1 MGLIKMYA
9 RPIKY
14 KVNGPGTEETAD
26 GFVATPVRYST
37 ISVEDL
43 ADHISAD
50 SRVERS
56 KVAVITDSLIKQIR
70 EMVLNGHKIII
81 PHLGA
86 FKPKIKSNLAI
97 NPESV
102 DAASFT
108 AKVQF
113 MPSVELKRD
122 LQASR
127 IEKTTLPTAP
137 ENPSIDAQKAAI
149 IADFTKFSKKTIL
162 SVEDYK
168 DFDLSAAVAK
178 IGWMDWGTRTLMVGL
193 HYTNQKSG
201 VSLHVARFIKAR
213 EFGAMGRY
221 YEYINASKGRI
232 FDAEDYAHFDGPND
246 LDKWSGDGEVM
257 QYIDSGVYKVTE
269 PFASETE
276 LPA

>member
-26 GFVATPVRYST
+26 GFVASPVRYST

-81 PHLGA
+81 PHLGS

-113 MPSVELKRD
+113 TPSVELKRD

-137 ENPSIDAQKAAI
+137 ENPSIEAQKTAILQKTLAEGRKVILAKYPAAESENFEVVI
-149 IADFTKFSKKTIL
+149 SERQNPDPTKTM
-162 SVEDYK
+162 V
-168 DFDLSAAVAK
+168 VAQCYVDGNVTASYFK
-178 IGWMDWGTRTLMVGL
+178 V
-193 HYTNQKSG
+193 
-201 VSLHVARFIKAR
+201 IKAR
-213 EFGAMGRY
+213 DENAMGRSY
-221 YEYINASKGRI
+221 ST
-232 FDAEDYAHFDGPND
+232 FDRTGKLTDAPMPTAGWND
-246 LDKWSGDGEVM
+246 NN
-257 QYIDSGVYKVTE
+257 QYWADDFYKVSE
-269 PFASETE
+269 PFEV
-276 LPA
+276 

>member
-26 GFVATPVRYST
+26 GFVASPVRYST

-81 PHLGA
+81 PHLGS

-113 MPSVELKRD
+113 TPSVELKRD

-137 ENPSIDAQKAAI
+137 ENPSIEAQKTAILADLKKQAAAI
-149 IADFTKFSKKTIL
+149 IKEKYPNL
-162 SVEDYK
+162 
-168 DFDLSAAVAK
+168 DLSAMNVRIGGYDLNVSTLVALASV
-178 IGWMDWGTRTLMVGL
+178 D
-193 HYTNQKSG
+193 SG
-201 VSLHVARFIKAR
+201 QDSVRVIKAIKAR
-213 EFGAMGRY
+213 DYSGMGRT
-221 YEYINASKGRI
+221 YEFVNSSQGRLFNADDIRSFEGWPSAGWREGGANI
-232 FDAEDYAHFDGPND
+232 YTFSEF
-246 LDKWSGDGEVM
+246 
-257 QYIDSGVYKVTE
+257 YKVTE
-269 PFASETE
+269 PFTAPD
-276 LPA
+276 L

>member
-1 MGLIKMYA
+1 MYA

-26 GFVATPVRYST
+26 GFVASPVRYST

-137 ENPSIDAQKAAI
+137 EDPSIEAQKTAILQKTLAEGRKVILAKYPAA
-149 IADFTKFSKKTIL
+149 
-162 SVEDYK
+162 
-168 DFDLSAAVAK
+168 
-178 IGWMDWGTRTLMVGL
+178 
-193 HYTNQKSG
+193 KSG
-201 VSLHVARFIKAR
+201 QFEVQFTETQSSIDPTKTMVVAQCYVDGDVIASYFKVIKAR
-213 EFGAMGRY
+213 DENAMGRY
-221 YEYINASKGRI
+221 YSTFDNTGKFTDAPTPTAGWNDKNQYWADDFFKVSKT
-232 FDAEDYAHFDGPND
+232 F
-246 LDKWSGDGEVM
+246 EV
-257 QYIDSGVYKVTE
+257 
-269 PFASETE
+269 
-276 LPA
+276 

>member
-26 GFVATPVRYST
+26 GFVASPVRYST

-81 PHLGA
+81 PHLGS

-113 MPSVELKRD
+113 TPSVELKRD

-137 ENPSIDAQKAAI
+137 ENPSIDAQKTAI
-149 IADFTKFSKKTIL
+149 LADFKKQATAIL
-162 SVEDYK
+162 KEKYPDW
-168 DFDLSAAVAK
+168 DLSAMEVK
-178 IGWMDWGTRTLMVGL
+178 IGGYDLTVNTLAAYAVVMNG
-193 HYTNQKSG
+193 NN
-201 VSLHVARFIKAR
+201 VARVIKAIKAR
-213 EFGAMGRY
+213 DYGGMGRY
-221 YEYINASKGRI
+221 YEFVNATEGRI
-232 FDAEDYAHFDGPND
+232 FNADDFSRFDGWPSTG
-246 LDKWSGDGEVM
+246 WTIEGETD
-257 QYIDSGVYKVTE
+257 IDATYSYGEFYKVTE
-269 PFASETE
+269 PFTA
-276 LPA
+276 PQI

>member
-102 DAASFT
+102 DASSFT

-137 ENPSIDAQKAAI
+137 ETPTIEAQKTAIQQKTLAEGRKVILAKYPAAEPEDFQVVLTETQSSIDPTKKLVIAQCYVD
-149 IADFTKFSKKTIL
+149 ADVSASYYKVIKTRD
-162 SVEDYK
+162 V
-168 DFDLSAAVAK
+168 
-178 IGWMDWGTRTLMVGL
+178 
-193 HYTNQKSG
+193 N
-201 VSLHVARFIKAR
+201 
-213 EFGAMGRY
+213 AMGRY
-221 YEYINASKGRI
+221 YST
-232 FDAEDYAHFDGPND
+232 FDGTGKLTDAPMPTAGWND
-246 LDKWSGDGEVM
+246 KG
-257 QYIDSGVYKVTE
+257 QYWADDFFKVSE
-269 PFASETE
+269 PFTI
-276 LPA
+276 

>member
-26 GFVATPVRYST
+26 GFVASPVRYST

-137 ENPSIDAQKAAI
+137 ENPTIDVQKEAIVKDFKKAILKNIKENFGSVEVTVVNPAQIGVFSLRDVDGNLIPVMTVKAI
-149 IADFTKFSKKTIL
+149 VSFTKAGDDEAGQYIMTK
-162 SVEDYK
+162 V
-168 DFDLSAAVAK
+168 
-178 IGWMDWGTRTLMVGL
+178 
-193 HYTNQKSG
+193 
-201 VSLHVARFIKAR
+201 IKAR
-213 EFGAMGRY
+213 DTNAMGRY
-221 YEYINASKGRI
+221 YETFNGSGEFNDKSLDMSLAGKWDSNSYIYSD
-232 FDAEDYAHFDGPND
+232 F
-246 LDKWSGDGEVM
+246 
-257 QYIDSGVYKVTE
+257 YKVTE
-269 PFASETE
+269 PFSVS
-276 LPA
+276 

>member
-26 GFVATPVRYST
+26 GFVASPVRYST

-149 IADFTKFSKKTIL
+149 LADFKKQALKEISEKTGVPV
-162 SVEDYK
+162 S
-168 DFDLSAAVAK
+168 DLAAPVVKLGTLDLNTPTLAVACNVK
-178 IGWMDWGTRTLMVGL
+178 VNGKNYFVC
-193 HYTNQKSG
+193 KA
-201 VSLHVARFIKAR
+201 VKAR
-213 EFGAMGRY
+213 DYNGMGRT
-221 YEYINASKGRI
+221 YEWVNSEEGRI
-232 FDAEDYAHFDGPND
+232 FNADDFRGFDGWPATD
-246 LDKWSGDGEVM
+246 WKDEETDHQKYLSDF
-257 QYIDSGVYKVTE
+257 YKVTE
-269 PFASETE
+269 PFVDATPLTVGME
-276 LPA
+276 